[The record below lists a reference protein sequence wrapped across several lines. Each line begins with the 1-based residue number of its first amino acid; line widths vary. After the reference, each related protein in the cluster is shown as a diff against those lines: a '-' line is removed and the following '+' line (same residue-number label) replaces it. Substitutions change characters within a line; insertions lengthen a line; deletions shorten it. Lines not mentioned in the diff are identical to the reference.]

1 MAEDAFPT
9 GYAIFCDDI
18 RHEINGKVTLV
29 GTYFNEMIFSGVEQ
43 GYMPVLHL
51 LVCHR
56 FPASER
62 PRQVGTRVLFCANSG
77 EDIPMLEDMT
87 DVPATLPPAPLLARP
102 DMKLMFEVRRLLRMS
117 PVFFPSSG
125 VIRVRG
131 IYDGEEHRVGGLS
144 VVIRPAAA

>member
-29 GTYFNEMIFSGVEQ
+29 GTYFNDMIFSGVEQ
-43 GYMPVLHL
+43 GYMPILHL

-56 FPASER
+56 FLPEKK
-62 PRQVGTRVLFCANSG
+62 PRHVGTRVIFCANNG
-77 EDIPMLEDMT
+77 EDIVLLEDIV
-87 DVPATLPPAPLLARP
+87 DVPAMLPPAPPLPRA
-102 DMKLMFEVRRLLRMS
+102 DIKTMIEVRRLLRMS
-117 PVFFPSSG
+117 PVLFPSSG

-131 IYDGEEHRVGGLS
+131 IYDGEDHRVGGLR
-144 VVIRPAAA
+144 VAIMPAAA